1 LPADVH
7 HHRAVAADKRRE
19 GSFAGGIA
27 PGGEPLDELAIGQA
41 NDGGSIIKRF
51 NLLRDGRCCHRRH
64 FSETLARLE
73 RLSAPSLIRV
83 VSTLN
88 K

>member
-7 HHRAVAADKRRE
+7 HHWAMAADKGRE
-19 GSFAGGIA
+19 SSFAGGIA

-41 NDGGSIIKRF
+41 NDGGAIIKRF
-51 NLLRDGRCCHRRH
+51 NLQRDGRCSHRRH

-73 RLSAPSLIRV
+73 HLSARSLIRIV
-83 VSTLN
+83 YTPN